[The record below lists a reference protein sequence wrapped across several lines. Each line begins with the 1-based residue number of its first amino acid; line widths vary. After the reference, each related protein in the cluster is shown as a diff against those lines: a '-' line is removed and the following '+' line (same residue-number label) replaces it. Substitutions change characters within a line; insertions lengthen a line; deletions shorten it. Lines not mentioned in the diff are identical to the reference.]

1 MVMSVALKNDFRN
14 AMFEHRDGQERLK
27 LLMNDMVIEEQLCQM
42 RCSYCLTED
51 FNLLMN
57 VPDARLRLTT
67 DRREDWHRILDGY
80 HRQVDSPIMRLSGG
94 EFFWLKG
101 STEFVEECSS
111 KYEVVQVITN
121 GVFLTPPRLEA
132 LAALGNVQL
141 CLSLDGH
148 TLEMNAHRLPPK
160 QHRLFDVIMRH
171 LDHAVELGIPIEIQS
186 VLSDKNVTGQADFA
200 AFLLERYGSGAMLY
214 FFPVRGDAKDSLAP
228 ALGDHFRPLLERYDE
243 LEQVLPPRAFVEHIG
258 NQLRTGVR
266 TLRCYA
272 TATMVQLFGQGDV
285 SCCPYAWLKPM
296 GNITE
301 DPQLIPEQFGKHQH
315 YEMFMQP
322 RPRFPYC
329 KSCTGPIDVV
339 NLFLLGQISEAE
351 IARCAPYAGP
361 QALARLNELKAAFEP
376 IFTPAGHPA

>member
-1 MVMSVALKNDFRN
+1 MALKSEFRET
-14 AMFEHRDGQERLK
+14 MFAHRDGQDRLK

-51 FNLLMN
+51 FNLLMQ

-67 DRREDWHRILDGY
+67 DRRADWHEILDAY
-80 HRQVDSPIMRLSGG
+80 HRHVDSPIMRLSGG

-101 STEFVEECSS
+101 STEFVAECSE

-121 GVFLTPPRLEA
+121 GAFLTPHRLET
-132 LAALGNVQL
+132 LAELGNVQL

-148 TLEMNAHRLPPK
+148 TLELNGHRLPPK
-160 QHRLFDVIMRH
+160 QHKLFDVIMRH

-186 VLSDKNVTGQADFA
+186 VLSDLNAGSQADFA
-200 AFLLERYGSGAMLY
+200 EFLLERYGHGVMLY
-214 FFPVRGDAKDSLAP
+214 FFPVRGETRTTHAP
-228 ALGDHFRPLLERYDE
+228 PLGDHFAPLLERYDE
-243 LEQVLPPRAFVEHIG
+243 LAAVLPPRAFVEHIG
-258 NQLRTGVR
+258 NQLSTGVR

-296 GNITE
+296 GNIKE
-301 DPQLIPEQFGKHQH
+301 SPELIQEQFGKHQH
-315 YEMFMQP
+315 YDMFMQS

-339 NLFLLGQISEAE
+339 NLYLFGGISEEE

-361 QALARLNELKAAFEP
+361 RALERLRELKSAFTPIFEP
-376 IFTPAGHPA
+376 AGEPSAH

>member
-1 MVMSVALKNDFRN
+1 MGYGVALKNDYRA
-14 AMFEHRDGQERLK
+14 AMFANRDEHNRLR

-57 VPDARLRLTT
+57 VPDAKFRLTT
-67 DRREDWHRILDGY
+67 DRRADWHRILDAY
-80 HRQVDSPIMRLSGG
+80 HQQVDSPIMRLSGG

-101 STEFVEECSS
+101 STEFVAECSS

-121 GVFLTPPRLEA
+121 GVFLTDARLDA
-132 LAALGNVQL
+132 LAALGNCQL

-160 QHRLFDVIMRH
+160 QHRLFEVIMRG
-171 LDHAVELGIPIEIQS
+171 LDGAVERGIPVEVQS
-186 VLSDKNVTGQADFA
+186 VLSNVNVTGQAAFA
-200 AFLLERYGSGAMLY
+200 EFLLERYGQGAMLY
-214 FFPVRGDAKDSLAP
+214 FFPVRGEAKDNLAP
-228 ALGDHFRPLLERYDE
+228 PLGEHFAELLARYDE
-243 LEQVLPPRAFVEHIG
+243 LAPVLPPRAFVEHIG

-296 GNITE
+296 GNVTKE
-301 DPQLIPEQFGKHQH
+301 PQLIHEQFGRHQH

-329 KSCTGPIDVV
+329 RSCTGPIDVV
-339 NLFLLGQISEAE
+339 NLYLLDHISDAE
-351 IARCAPYAGP
+351 ITRCAPYAGP
-361 QALARLNELKAAFEP
+361 RALARLRELKSTFAPVFGSA
-376 IFTPAGHPA
+376 

>member
-1 MVMSVALKNDFRN
+1 MEMSVALKSDFRN
-14 AMFEHRDGQERLK
+14 VMFANRDGQGRIP

-57 VPDARLRLTT
+57 VPDAKFRLTT
-67 DRREDWHRILDGY
+67 DRRADWHEILDAY
-80 HRQVDSPIMRLSGG
+80 HRHVDSPIMRLSGG

-101 STEFVEECSS
+101 STEFVQECSS

-132 LAALGNVQL
+132 LAALGNCQL

-186 VLSDKNVTGQADFA
+186 VLTDQNVEGQEAFA
-200 AFLLERYGSGAMLY
+200 EYLLERYGGGAMLY
-214 FFPVRGDAKDSLAP
+214 FFPVRGESKDSLAP
-228 ALGDHFRPLLERYDE
+228 RLGDHFAPLLERYDE
-243 LEQVLPPRAFVEHIG
+243 LSTVLPPRAFVEHIA

-296 GNITE
+296 GNLTSE
-301 DPQLIPEQFGKHQH
+301 PELIHEQFGKHQH
-315 YEMFMQP
+315 YDMFMQP

-339 NLFLLGQISEAE
+339 NLYLLGDISEEE

-361 QALARLNELKAAFEP
+361 QARARLRELKAAFEP
-376 IFTPAGHPA
+376 IFQTPAE